1 MPLFCSAFFGH
12 FAIAASIA
20 YLGGSIMNEEQLWEK
35 FFVSGKIDDYL
46 NYSNKKETEN
56 DDT

>member
-1 MPLFCSAFFGH
+1 
-12 FAIAASIA
+12 
-20 YLGGSIMNEEQLWEK
+20 MNEEQLWEK